1 MAVYVR
7 YAGDGPRFGELVGD
21 MIHPLTGAPGSFAP
35 SGEAPVA
42 AASVR
47 LLAPVEP
54 SKIVAV
60 GPNYKAHLQGGDP
73 PGRPYYWIKP
83 STAVLDPEGIIELPA
98 EPPMVCHESELAIVI
113 GKRLRKVSPDEAAA
127 GIFGYSCIN
136 DVSAG
141 QLTDMAAYFASQ
153 YFVDGKIYDTFA
165 PIGPVIVTGIDATD
179 LRVQCRVNGQTR
191 QDHRTSDQIWPPAQL
206 VSIISQTL
214 TLLPGDV
221 VATGSPP
228 GPGPLADG
236 DVVEVEVEGI
246 GILRNLVRNT

>member
-1 MAVYVR
+1 MAIYVR
-7 YAGDGPRFGELVGD
+7 YAADRPRFGELVGD
-21 MIHPLTGAPGSFAP
+21 VIHPLDGAPGSFSR

-42 AASVR
+42 AASVT

-60 GPNYKAHLQGGDP
+60 GPNYRAHLGGGQP
-73 PGRPYYWIKP
+73 PVRPYYWIKP
-83 STAVLDPEGIIELPA
+83 PSAVLDPEGTILLPS

-113 GKRLRKVSPDEAAA
+113 GRKVANASVEEAAEA
-127 GIFGYSCIN
+127 IFGYSCVN

-165 PIGPVIVTGIDATD
+165 PIGPVVVTGIDATD
-179 LRVQCRVNGQTR
+179 LRVQCRVNGETR
-191 QDHRTSDQIWPPAQL
+191 QDHRTSDQIWSPAQL
-206 VSIISQTL
+206 VSVISQTL
-214 TLLPGDV
+214 TLYPGDV
-221 VATGSPP
+221 VASGSPP
-228 GPGPLADG
+228 GPGPLAPG

-246 GILRNLVRNT
+246 GILRNRVSAK